1 MIHILKARILKGVV
15 TRHIEPK
22 FVDRIESSGSELKS
36 LIQKK
41 FGRSLHIREVD
52 TGSCGACESEI
63 ISANNPIY
71 DLQRFGINFVA
82 SPRHADC
89 LLVTGPVSKNML
101 IALKKTYEA
110 MPEPKFVI
118 ACGDCALNGG
128 VFKDSYYVE
137 GVLNDILPVLLY
149 IQGCPPNPLQIIL
162 SLNSF
167 LQGRLNFPCRKRKIR
182 IQ

>member
-1 MIHILKARILKGVV
+1 MIHILKNRIIKGVV
-15 TRHIEPK
+15 TRHIEPELFK
-22 FVDRIESSGSELKS
+22 EIELAGSELKT

-63 ISANNPIY
+63 IQANNPIY

-82 SPRHADC
+82 SPRHADA

-110 MPEPKFVI
+110 MPEPKFI
-118 ACGDCALNGG
+118 ITSGDCALNGG
-128 VFKDSYYVE
+128 IFKDSYYVC
-137 GVLNDILPVLLY
+137 GAVSDILPTVLH
-149 IQGCPPNPLQIIL
+149 IPGCPPNPVIIIKTL
-162 SLNSF
+162 LVF
-167 LQGRLNFPCRKRKIR
+167 LKS
-182 IQ
+182 

>member
-15 TRHIEPK
+15 TRHIDSEL
-22 FVDRIESSGSELKS
+22 VGQIESSGSELKS
-36 LIQKK
+36 LILKK

-52 TGSCGACESEI
+52 TASCGACESEI

-82 SPRHADC
+82 SPRHADA

-101 IALKKTYEA
+101 LALKKTYEA

-118 ACGDCALNGG
+118 TLGDCALNGG
-128 VFKDSYYVE
+128 VFKGSYYVE
-137 GVLNDILPVLLY
+137 GAVKDILPVALH
-149 IQGCPPNPLQIIL
+149 IPGCPPRPLMIIQTL
-162 SLNSF
+162 SAF
-167 LQGRLNFPCRKRKIR
+167 LQKGMIR
-182 IQ
+182 

>member
-1 MIHILKARILKGVV
+1 MRYILKTRILKGVV
-15 TRHIEPK
+15 TRHIEPDLSIK
-22 FVDRIESSGSELKS
+22 IESTGHELKS
-36 LIQKK
+36 LVQKK

-82 SPRHADC
+82 SPRHADA

-101 IALKKTYEA
+101 LALKKTYEA

-118 ACGDCALNGG
+118 TLGDCAFDCGI
-128 VFKDSYYVE
+128 FKGSYYVA
-137 GVLNDILPVLLY
+137 GAVKDILPVALH
-149 IQGCPPNPLQIIL
+149 IPGCPPSPPMIVQGLL
-162 SLNSF
+162 SF
-167 LQGRLNFPCRKRKIR
+167 LKGGRVK
-182 IQ
+182 

>member
-1 MIHILKARILKGVV
+1 MIHILKTRMLKGVV
-15 TRHIEPK
+15 TRHMGPGL
-22 FVDRIESSGSELKS
+22 VGQIESSGSELKS
-36 LIQKK
+36 LILKK

-82 SPRHADC
+82 SPRHADA

-101 IALKKTYEA
+101 LALKKTYEA

-118 ACGDCALNGG
+118 TCGDCALNGG
-128 VFKDSYYVE
+128 IFKGSYYVE
-137 GVLNDILPVLLY
+137 GPVKDILPVALH
-149 IQGCPPNPLQIIL
+149 IPGCPPSPLMIMQTL
-162 SLNSF
+162 LAF
-167 LQGRLNFPCRKRKIR
+167 LQNRL
-182 IQ
+182 

>member
-1 MIHILKARILKGVV
+1 MIDILRNRILKGIV
-15 TRHIEPK
+15 TRHIEPELSK
-22 FVDRIESSGSELKS
+22 EIDSAGLELKS
-36 LIQKK
+36 LIQKR

-52 TGSCGACESEI
+52 SGSCGACESEI

-82 SPRHADC
+82 SPRHADA

-118 ACGDCALNGG
+118 TCGDCPLDGG
-128 VFKDSYYVE
+128 LFKDSYYVE
-137 GVLNDILPVLLY
+137 GAVKAILPVVLH
-149 IQGCPPNPLQIIL
+149 IPGCPPSPLVIIRAL
-162 SLNSF
+162 LGF
-167 LQGRLNFPCRKRKIR
+167 LRKS
-182 IQ
+182 